1 MYAYHLSALTSV
13 YHICLK
19 TIRRATKSKVHVLIT
34 TLLKSQQSLHRSSS
48 SKKATQEA
56 AQSQWSGRRFSS
68 EGSSLSLSSNWVG
81 LYAVCFLSC
90 VPVWPCCLTTVVNP
104 RSFFFETSLCF
115 LSNSLGWFES
125 KLVAD
130 CWCYCFEVLFLTSSF
145 GGLGL
150 SLWCHRCF
158 DASKILSPLRGVLS
172 QTRCLLHTIQCSLR
186 QQVGPNPLLQIC
198 IFSKNATSKD
208 TRFWGGWRLF
218 DTISTCSN
226 MFCTNIGAKYQF
238 VKIFG
243 DDIFNMSFNTFNIVF
258 PPLVPNFIC
267 SAHLLSS
274 LAPPPH
280 YIGETMDFFP

>member
-1 MYAYHLSALTSV
+1 MPY
-13 YHICLK
+13 ICLK
-19 TIRRATKSKVHVLIT
+19 TIRRATKRKVHVLIN

-104 RSFFFETSLCF
+104 RCFFFETSLCF

-130 CWCYCFEVLFLTSSF
+130 CWCYCFEVLFLTSRY

-150 SLWCHRCF
+150 SLGARSVVSQVLRRLQ
-158 DASKILSPLRGVLS
+158 DLVSSERSPLTDKMFVAHNPMQP
-172 QTRCLLHTIQCSLR
+172 QTTSWAQ
-186 QQVGPNPLLQIC
+186 PTPPDMY
-198 IFSKNATSKD
+198 FSKNATSKD
-208 TRFWGGWRLF
+208 ARFWGGWRLF

-226 MFCTNIGAKYQF
+226 MFCTNISAKNQF

-243 DDIFNMSFNTFNIVF
+243 DGSFNMSFNTFNIVF
-258 PPLVPNFIC
+258 PPLVPNFIS

>member
-1 MYAYHLSALTSV
+1 MFWLLPCWKVNRVFTGV
-13 YHICLK
+13 LPRRRRLK
-19 TIRRATKSKVHVLIT
+19 KL
-34 TLLKSQQSLHRSSS
+34 
-48 SKKATQEA
+48 
-56 AQSQWSGRRFSS
+56 
-68 EGSSLSLSSNWVG
+68 LSLSDQEGGSPPRGHLSFSSSWVE

-198 IFSKNATSKD
+198 IFSKT
-208 TRFWGGWRLF
+208 
-218 DTISTCSN
+218 
-226 MFCTNIGAKYQF
+226 
-238 VKIFG
+238 
-243 DDIFNMSFNTFNIVF
+243 
-258 PPLVPNFIC
+258 
-267 SAHLLSS
+267 LL
-274 LAPPPH
+274 
-280 YIGETMDFFP
+280 